1 MLIDETSMDYQGMKE
16 GIRRRL
22 EGAAEDFFMAG
33 YFLRQVSENALFVED
48 GYKNI
53 WDFAKGE
60 YGLSASS
67 ASRFMAINA
76 RFSVDGGRRMAE
88 RYAGMGV
95 SKLQEMLRLPDGE
108 LEKVTQETTV
118 REIRAMKKRLDE
130 PKSFFGLPKTEREKH
145 PYTYTPGCGDGKY
158 TCFSCA
164 RPCGIRQEERYCRD
178 APMGSPFPCTQM
190 GEEKRLEMETS
201 GILGREC
208 QHLHQE
214 LAAVRAG
221 DKEPAPCCQDCGYE
235 TCYSRC
241 DVARKRDGGGRG
253 RAKAEGER
261 QRREAEAERPEPSSH
276 DIKAFC
282 KWVGIKSTDSITAD
296 SLKKQYRHAG
306 GGGSAELRNYSG
318 RAMGIQINYKREITW
333 VQLARRI
340 KEIQEAGKKEE
351 GRLLGF
357 YKDIYP
363 GTRQVISRRNREAI
377 MDELKGLYGS
387 TYENGEGWS
396 AYPDKIVFR
405 DSPGAEQVQVTWGRF
420 TARLVNFLDRF
431 PEVESSALEGDGTGQ
446 KKQDII
452 DADFQEVK
460 EEVGAIPAAQEPDA
474 DAEAFFQEEDA
485 GAITQEPEAAADPE
499 GYTKLDVDLL
509 LDKYSRDLADY
520 RKYFADDEYPPP
532 LLKRQRI
539 LVDALTLLRR
549 NYVEIG
555 LDQAS
560 GDSGTGYAA
569 AGLRKGG

>member
-95 SKLQEMLRLPDGE
+95 SKLQEMLGLPDGE

-164 RPCGIRQEERYCRD
+164 RLCEIRQEERYCRD

-190 GEEKRLEMETS
+190 SKKKRLEMETS
-201 GILGREC
+201 RIPSREC

-214 LAAVRAG
+214 LAEVRAG

-241 DVARKRDGGGRG
+241 DVARKKDGEKRQ
-253 RAKAEGER
+253 AKAEAEK
-261 QRREAEAERPEPSSH
+261 QKREAKAERPEPSGH
-276 DIKAFC
+276 DIEAFC

-296 SLKKQYRHAG
+296 SLKKRYRNAG
-306 GGGSAELRNYSG
+306 GGGGTELRNYSG
-318 RAMGIQINYKREITW
+318 SARGIQINYKREITW

-340 KEIQEAGKKEE
+340 KEIQEAEGREE
-351 GRLLGF
+351 ARLLGF
-357 YKDIYP
+357 YKDICP
-363 GTRQVISRRNREAI
+363 GTRQLISQRDMAAI
-377 MDELKGLYGS
+377 TKELKAFYGS
-387 TYENGEGWS
+387 TYENGEGWN

-405 DSPGAEQVQVTWGRF
+405 DSPGAEQVQVTWGRL
-420 TARLVNFLDRF
+420 TAKLVDFLERF
-431 PEVESSALEGDGTGQ
+431 PEIESSALEGDGAGH
-446 KKQDII
+446 KEQDII

-460 EEVGAIPAAQEPDA
+460 EEVGAIPAAQEP
-474 DAEAFFQEEDA
+474 E
-485 GAITQEPEAAADPE
+485 ADPE
-499 GYTKLDVDLL
+499 EYAQLDVDLL

-520 RKYFADDEYPPP
+520 RKCFAEEEFPPTI
-532 LLKRQRI
+532 LKKQRI

-555 LDQAS
+555 PDQAS

-569 AGLRKGG
+569 ASLREGG

>member
-1 MLIDETSMDYQGMKE
+1 
-16 GIRRRL
+16 
-22 EGAAEDFFMAG
+22 
-33 YFLRQVSENALFVED
+33 
-48 GYKNI
+48 
-53 WDFAKGE
+53 
-60 YGLSASS
+60 
-67 ASRFMAINA
+67 
-76 RFSVDGGRRMAE
+76 MAE

-95 SKLQEMLRLPDGE
+95 SKLQEMLGLPDGE

-164 RPCGIRQEERYCRD
+164 RLCEIRQEERYCRD

-190 GEEKRLEMETS
+190 SKKKRLEMETS
-201 GILGREC
+201 RIPSREC

-214 LAAVRAG
+214 LAEVRAG

-241 DVARKRDGGGRG
+241 DVARKKDGEKRQ
-253 RAKAEGER
+253 AKAEAEK
-261 QRREAEAERPEPSSH
+261 QKREAKAERPEPSGH
-276 DIKAFC
+276 DIEAFC

-296 SLKKQYRHAG
+296 SLKKRYRNAG
-306 GGGSAELRNYSG
+306 GGGGTELRNYSG
-318 RAMGIQINYKREITW
+318 SARGIQINYKREITW

-340 KEIQEAGKKEE
+340 KEIQEAEGREE
-351 GRLLGF
+351 ARLLGF

-363 GTRQVISRRNREAI
+363 GTRQLISQRDMAAI
-377 MDELKGLYGS
+377 TKELKAFYGS
-387 TYENGEGWS
+387 TYENGEGWN

-405 DSPGAEQVQVTWGRF
+405 DSPGAEQVQVTWGRL
-420 TARLVNFLDRF
+420 TAKLVDFLERF
-431 PEVESSALEGDGTGQ
+431 PEIESSALEGDGAGH
-446 KKQDII
+446 KEQDII

-460 EEVGAIPAAQEPDA
+460 EEVGAIPAAQEP
-474 DAEAFFQEEDA
+474 E
-485 GAITQEPEAAADPE
+485 ADPE
-499 GYTKLDVDLL
+499 EYAQLDVDLL

-520 RKYFADDEYPPP
+520 RKCFAEEEFPPTI
-532 LLKRQRI
+532 LKKQRI

-555 LDQAS
+555 PDQAS

-569 AGLRKGG
+569 ASLREGG

>member
-95 SKLQEMLRLPDGE
+95 SKLQEMLGLPDGE

-164 RPCGIRQEERYCRD
+164 RLCEIRQEERYCRD

-190 GEEKRLEMETS
+190 SKKKRLEMETS
-201 GILGREC
+201 RIPSREC

-214 LAAVRAG
+214 LAEVRAG

-241 DVARKRDGGGRG
+241 DVARKKDGEKKQ
-253 RAKAEGER
+253 AKAEAGK
-261 QRREAEAERPEPSSH
+261 QQREAESERPEPSGH

-296 SLKKQYRHAG
+296 SLKKRYRNAG
-306 GGGSAELRNYSG
+306 GGGGAELRNYSG
-318 RAMGIQINYKREITW
+318 SARGIQINYKREITW

-340 KEIQEAGKKEE
+340 KEIQEAEGREE
-351 GRLLGF
+351 ARLLGF

-363 GTRQVISRRNREAI
+363 GTRQLISRRNMAAI
-377 MDELKGLYGS
+377 TKELKAFYGS
-387 TYENGEGWS
+387 TYENGEGWN

-420 TARLVNFLDRF
+420 TAKLVDFLDRF
-431 PEVESSALEGDGTGQ
+431 PEVEGSALEGDGAGH
-446 KKQDII
+446 KRQDII

-460 EEVGAIPAAQEPDA
+460 EEVGAIPAAQEP
-474 DAEAFFQEEDA
+474 E
-485 GAITQEPEAAADPE
+485 ADPE
-499 GYTKLDVDLL
+499 EYAQLDVDLL

-520 RKYFADDEYPPP
+520 RKCFAEEEFPPTI
-532 LLKRQRI
+532 LKKQRI

-555 LDQAS
+555 LDLAS

-569 AGLRKGG
+569 ASLREGG

>member
-1 MLIDETSMDYQGMKE
+1 MGKNELMGYQDLKDT
-16 GIRRRL
+16 IRIRL
-22 EGAAEDFFMAG
+22 NNAAEDFFVVG
-33 YFLRQVSENALFVED
+33 YLLRQVSESGMFAQD

-53 WDFAKGE
+53 WEFAKGE
-60 YGLSASS
+60 YGLSTSS

-76 RFSVDGGRRMAE
+76 RFSVDGGETMAE
-88 RYAGMGV
+88 RYIGMGV
-95 SKLQEMLRLPDGE
+95 SKLQEMLGLPDGE

-164 RPCGIRQEERYCRD
+164 RLCEIRQEERYCRD

-190 GEEKRLEMETS
+190 SKKKRLEMETS
-201 GILGREC
+201 RIPSREC

-214 LAAVRAG
+214 LAEVRAG

-241 DVARKRDGGGRG
+241 DVARKKDGEKRQ
-253 RAKAEGER
+253 AKAEAEK
-261 QRREAEAERPEPSSH
+261 QKREAKAERPEPSGH
-276 DIKAFC
+276 DIEAFC

-296 SLKKQYRHAG
+296 SLKKRYRNAG
-306 GGGSAELRNYSG
+306 GGGGTELRNYSG
-318 RAMGIQINYKREITW
+318 SARGIQINYKREITW

-340 KEIQEAGKKEE
+340 KEIQEAEGREE
-351 GRLLGF
+351 ARLLGF

-363 GTRQVISRRNREAI
+363 GTRQLISQRDMAAI
-377 MDELKGLYGS
+377 TKELKAFYGS
-387 TYENGEGWS
+387 TYENGEGWN

-405 DSPGAEQVQVTWGRF
+405 DSPGAEQVQVTWGRL
-420 TARLVNFLDRF
+420 TAKLVDFLERF
-431 PEVESSALEGDGTGQ
+431 PEIESSALEGDGAGH
-446 KKQDII
+446 KEQDII

-460 EEVGAIPAAQEPDA
+460 EEVGAIPAAQEP
-474 DAEAFFQEEDA
+474 E
-485 GAITQEPEAAADPE
+485 ADPE
-499 GYTKLDVDLL
+499 EYAQLDVDLL

-520 RKYFADDEYPPP
+520 RKCFAEEEFPPTI
-532 LLKRQRI
+532 LKKQRI

-555 LDQAS
+555 PDQAS

-569 AGLRKGG
+569 ASLREGG